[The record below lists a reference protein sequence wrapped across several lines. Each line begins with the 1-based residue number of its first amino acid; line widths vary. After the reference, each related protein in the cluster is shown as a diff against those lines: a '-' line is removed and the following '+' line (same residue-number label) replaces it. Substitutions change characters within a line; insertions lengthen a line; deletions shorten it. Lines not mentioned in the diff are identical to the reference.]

1 MYYYNPNK
9 PTGRRAAWIATA
21 VYVAIWGVLMFL
33 VVFPAPEKPEFGNGM
48 LIDFGMME
56 DAGGR
61 DDTPASELDAATASP
76 ESTPQATEQMLTA
89 DDEDA
94 PVIEQQKRE
103 EASTTVSDQRTTRP
117 AEQSQPAPERKV
129 NPKAMYPGRTVGSTS
144 TSEGQTEGQ
153 GNQGEE
159 GGSPAGSHEG
169 SGQGDI
175 SVGGD
180 LIGRTKREWV
190 VKPVYPP
197 INEEGKVVVEV
208 TVRADGSVISAR
220 CLSMGTT
227 TSKVVLQNAALEAAR
242 KTRFLPSETHELQTG
257 TITYIFKFK
266 H

>member
-61 DDTPASELDAATASP
+61 DDTPANELDASTASP

-89 DDEDA
+89 DDEEA

-117 AEQSQPAPERKV
+117 AEQAQPAPERKV
-129 NPKAMYPGRTVGSTS
+129 NPKALFPGRTVGSTS

-159 GGSPAGSHEG
+159 TGSPAGSHEG

-197 INEEGKVVVEV
+197 INEGGKVVIQI
-208 TVRADGSVISAR
+208 TVDADGRVISAT
-220 CLSMGTT
+220 SQGKGNTT
-227 TSKVVLQNAALEAAR
+227 RNLVLKNAALEAAR

-257 TITYIFKFK
+257 TITYIFKMN
-266 H
+266 

>member
-33 VVFPAPEKPEFGNGM
+33 VAFPAPEKPEFGNGM

-61 DDTPASELDAATASP
+61 DDTPANELDASTASP

-89 DDEDA
+89 DDEEA

-117 AEQSQPAPERKV
+117 AEQAQPAPERKV
-129 NPKAMYPGRTVGSTS
+129 NPKAMFPGRTVGSTS

-159 GGSPAGSHEG
+159 TGSPAGSYEG
-169 SGQGDI
+169 IGHGNI
-175 SVGGD
+175 SVGED
-180 LIGRTKREWV
+180 LAGRTKDEWL
-190 VKPVYPP
+190 VKPVYPR
-197 INEEGKVVVEV
+197 INEGGKVVIQI
-208 TVRADGSVISAR
+208 TVDADGRVISAT
-220 CLSMGTT
+220 SQGKGNTT
-227 TSKVVLQNAALEAAR
+227 RNLVLKNAALEAAR
-242 KTRFLPSETHELQTG
+242 KTRFLPSETQDIQTG
-257 TITYIFKFK
+257 TITYIFKMN
-266 H
+266 

>member
-61 DDTPASELDAATASP
+61 DDTPANELDASTASP

-89 DDEDA
+89 DDEEA

-103 EASTTVSDQRTTRP
+103 EALTTVSDQRTTRP
-117 AEQSQPAPERKV
+117 AEQAQPAPERKV
-129 NPKAMYPGRTVGSTS
+129 NPKALFPGRTVGSTS

-220 CLSMGTT
+220 CLSTGTT

>member
-33 VVFPAPEKPEFGNGM
+33 VAFPAPEKPEFGNGM

-61 DDTPASELDAATASP
+61 DDTPANELDASTASP

-89 DDEDA
+89 DDEEA

-117 AEQSQPAPERKV
+117 AEQAQPAPERKV
-129 NPKAMYPGRTVGSTS
+129 NPKAMFPGRTVGSTS

-159 GGSPAGSHEG
+159 TGSPAGSHEG
-169 SGQGDI
+169 IGQGNI
-175 SVGGD
+175 SVGED
-180 LIGRTKREWV
+180 LAGRTAKALLV
-190 VKPVYPP
+190 IPPYPP

-227 TSKVVLQNAALEAAR
+227 TPNVVLQNAALEAAR

>member
-33 VVFPAPEKPEFGNGM
+33 VAFPAPEKPEFGNGM

-61 DDTPASELDAATASP
+61 DDTPANELDASTASP

-89 DDEDA
+89 DDEEA

-117 AEQSQPAPERKV
+117 AEQAQPAPERKV
-129 NPKAMYPGRTVGSTS
+129 NPKALFPGRTVGSTS

-159 GGSPAGSHEG
+159 TGSPAGSHEG
-169 SGQGDI
+169 IGQGNI
-175 SVGGD
+175 SVGED
-180 LIGRTKREWV
+180 LAGRTDTALLV
-190 VKPVYPP
+190 IPPYPP

-220 CLSMGTT
+220 CLSTGTT

>member
-61 DDTPASELDAATASP
+61 DDTPANELDASTASP

-89 DDEDA
+89 DDEEA

-117 AEQSQPAPERKV
+117 AEQAQPAPERKV
-129 NPKAMYPGRTVGSTS
+129 NPKAMFPGRTVGSTS

-153 GNQGEE
+153 GNQGDET
-159 GGSPAGSHEG
+159 GSPAGSHEG
-169 SGQGDI
+169 IGHGNSSMGF
-175 SVGGD
+175 D
-180 LIGRTKREWV
+180 LAGRTLVGSLPR
-190 VKPVYPP
+190 PVYSA
-197 INEEGKVVVEV
+197 NESGKVVIQITVDAAGRV
-208 TVRADGSVISAR
+208 TSATYRAAGS
-220 CLSMGTT
+220 TT
-227 TSKVVLQNAALEAAR
+227 NAGVLVNAAIKAAR
-242 KTRFLPSETHELQTG
+242 QARFSPSETQDIQTG